1 MVGPCPAV
9 AAARERPLTARS
21 PYAGLPGGGRLPR
34 DLRNRRGEQIRHA
47 GAVGVVVPQNCGWR
61 HRRFELVSCRFGVEI
76 GARVIIRSHCGP
88 AVPSVYLG
96 EPPKGAFGP
105 PRLLGASRI
114 RGKQAWRKSKIT
126 PRFKDELGY
135 PTCIPNGPVSSRR
148 GRVNALGLTPG
159 CHPPPHANSVTAAS
173 GSPAEGTT
181 SSGVLSEDQPA
192 QVPPNSELVGAH

>member
-114 RGKQAWRKSKIT
+114 RGKQAWRKSLSSPFCLAQMLDSHARPSNNNKKLNS
-126 PRFKDELGY
+126 RFVG
-135 PTCIPNGPVSSRR
+135 
-148 GRVNALGLTPG
+148 
-159 CHPPPHANSVTAAS
+159 H
-173 GSPAEGTT
+173 GTT
-181 SSGVLSEDQPA
+181 TQLVSWGHDASPFSQRADFTHVLSASPSTQRCT
-192 QVPPNSELVGAH
+192 